1 MAANFNASTKEVLS
15 ALGLESSKSLFRRR
29 TDYVDS
35 ARAATQRFLEPN
47 IHFRKK
53 TPGST
58 QLVWDLERTK
68 RAWETALKLS
78 SKGDN

>member
-35 ARAATQRFLEPN
+35 ARATTQRFLEPN

-58 QLVWDLERTK
+58 R
-68 RAWETALKLS
+68 S
-78 SKGDN
+78 SGIWSAPNAPGKPP

>member
-1 MAANFNASTKEVLS
+1 MSNFNASTKEVLK

-29 TDYVDS
+29 SDYIDNS
-35 ARAATQRFLEPN
+35 RGATHRFLEPN

-58 QLVWDLERTK
+58 QLVWDLERTV
-68 RAWETALKLS
+68 RAWATALKLS
-78 SKGDN
+78 SKGAE